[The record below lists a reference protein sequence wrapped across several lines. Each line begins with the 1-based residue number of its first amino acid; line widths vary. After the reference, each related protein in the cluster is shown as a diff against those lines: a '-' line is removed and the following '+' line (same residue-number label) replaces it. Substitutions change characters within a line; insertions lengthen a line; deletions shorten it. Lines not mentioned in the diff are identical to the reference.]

1 MKRIESIELLGSTYK
16 IKWVDRITE
25 EKEKE
30 KEKEEEKETS
40 WLFGRTT
47 PSLRT
52 IEIAT
57 LNEKDEPMIEEQIA
71 TTFWHEVSHAI
82 IVEGCYSSYNKDEPF
97 IEWVG
102 KNLKF
107 LIENNKL

>member
-16 IKWVDRITE
+16 IKWVDEII
-25 EKEKE
+25 
-30 KEKEEEKETS
+30 KEKEEPS

-52 IEIAT
+52 IEVAT
-57 LNEKDEPMIEEQIA
+57 LNEKNEPMTEGQIV
-71 TTFWHEVSHAI
+71 TTFWHEVVHAI
-82 IVEGCYSSYNKDEPF
+82 IGEGCYNNYNDDEPF

-107 LIENNKL
+107 LLENNKL

>member
-16 IKWVDRITE
+16 IKWVDGII
-25 EKEKE
+25 K
-30 KEKEEEKETS
+30 KEEEEESS
-40 WLFGRTT
+40 WLFGRIT
-47 PSLRT
+47 PSTRT
-52 IEIAT
+52 IEVAT
-57 LNEKDEPMIEEQIA
+57 LNEKNEPITEEQII
-71 TTFWHEVSHAI
+71 TTFWHEVAHAI
-82 IVEGCYSSYNKDEPF
+82 ILEGCYNKYNDDEPF

>member
-1 MKRIESIELLGSTYK
+1 MKRVESIELLGSTYK
-16 IKWVDRITE
+16 IKWVDRIA
-25 EKEKE
+25 
-30 KEKEEEKETS
+30 KEKEETS
-40 WLFGRTT
+40 WLLGRTT

-52 IEIAT
+52 IEIST
-57 LNEKDEPMIEEQIA
+57 LNEKDEPIIEEQIA
-71 TTFWHEVSHAI
+71 ATFWHEVSHAI
-82 IVEGCYSSYNKDEPF
+82 IVEGCYSNYNDDEPF

>member
-16 IKWVDRITE
+16 IKWVDRVA
-25 EKEKE
+25 
-30 KEKEEEKETS
+30 KEKEETS
-40 WLFGRTT
+40 WLLGRTT

-52 IEIAT
+52 IEIST
-57 LNEKDEPMIEEQIA
+57 LNEKDEPIIEEQIA
-71 TTFWHEVSHAI
+71 ATFWHEVSHAI
-82 IVEGCYSSYNKDEPF
+82 IVEWCYSNYNDDEPF

>member
-1 MKRIESIELLGSTYK
+1 MKRVESIELLGSTYK
-16 IKWVDRITE
+16 IKWVDRIA
-25 EKEKE
+25 KEK
-30 KEKEEEKETS
+30 EEKETS
-40 WLFGRTT
+40 WLLGRTT

-52 IEIAT
+52 IEIST
-57 LNEKDEPMIEEQIA
+57 LNEKDEPIIEEQIA
-71 TTFWHEVSHAI
+71 ATFWHEVSHAI
-82 IVEGCYSSYNKDEPF
+82 IVEGCYSNYNDDEPF

>member
-1 MKRIESIELLGSTYK
+1 MKRVESIKLLGSTYK
-16 IKWVDRITE
+16 IKWVDSVA
-25 EKEKE
+25 KEK
-30 KEKEEEKETS
+30 EEKETS
-40 WLFGRTT
+40 WLLGRTI

-52 IEIAT
+52 IEIST
-57 LNEKDEPMIEEQIA
+57 LNEKDEPIIEEQIA

-82 IVEGCYSSYNKDEPF
+82 IVEGCYSNYNDDEPF